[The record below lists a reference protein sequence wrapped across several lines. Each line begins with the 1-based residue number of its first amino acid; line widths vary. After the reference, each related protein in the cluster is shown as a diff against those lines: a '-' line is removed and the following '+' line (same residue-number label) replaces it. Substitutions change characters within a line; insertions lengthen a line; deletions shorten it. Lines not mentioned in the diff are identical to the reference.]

1 MKCRKRHLF
10 EGVRTMKKAIISNI
24 HCEGCAKD
32 IKNVLEHVYGVSNVQ
47 VSFEGGY
54 ATFEGYVSDKVISQA
69 LLEEGYHLEKI
80 VKI

>member
-1 MKCRKRHLF
+1 MKYRKCHYF
-10 EGVRTMKKAIISNI
+10 EGVTTMKKAIISNI

-32 IKNVLEHVYGVSNVQ
+32 IKNVLEHIYGISNVQ

-54 ATFEGYVSDKVISQA
+54 ASFEGFVSNKVISQA

-80 VKI
+80 VKM